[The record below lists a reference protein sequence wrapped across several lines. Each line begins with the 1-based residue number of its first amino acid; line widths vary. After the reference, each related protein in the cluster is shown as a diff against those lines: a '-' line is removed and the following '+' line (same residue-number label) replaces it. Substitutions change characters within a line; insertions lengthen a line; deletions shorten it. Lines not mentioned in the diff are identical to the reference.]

1 MTTEINILNM
11 SENAHKY
18 EFIVARLCE
27 GDFWFYGAYKDG
39 FRADAAAREV
49 NGVVFHNVRI
59 QGYKED

>member
-1 MTTEINILNM
+1 MTTEITIRNM

-27 GDFWFYGAYKDG
+27 GEFWFYGAYRDAN
-39 FRADAAAREV
+39 RANACAKEV
-49 NGVVFHNVRI
+49 DGVVFHNVRI